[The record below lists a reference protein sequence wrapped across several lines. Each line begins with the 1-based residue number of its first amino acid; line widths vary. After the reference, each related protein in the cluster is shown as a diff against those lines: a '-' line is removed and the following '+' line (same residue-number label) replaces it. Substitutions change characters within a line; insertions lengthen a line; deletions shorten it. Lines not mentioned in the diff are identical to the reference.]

1 MIEQTLQKLADAKQP
16 LSHRLLRTLSGLD
29 DPALSALRQAW
40 PAIAVT
46 RRQQIVRALVEMA
59 EDDVEMD
66 FVDLF
71 REILTDSDETV
82 RATAISGLWETT
94 DERLMDPLITIMVK
108 DPSASVRA
116 VAAETLG
123 HFSMLASEER
133 LHSNRSKRLLAALLD
148 TWRNKTDPL
157 NTEEVRRNA
166 LESVS
171 FFGEEEAVTAAI
183 REAYTDASV
192 ILRAAAVAAMGF
204 SFNAAWEPT
213 VLAELK
219 SAEPE
224 MRYEAARAS
233 SELLLESAVATLTV
247 MTRDADSE
255 VRLMSIWA
263 LGQIGGLPAKAC
275 LTQLLESHDESVRDA
290 AEEAL
295 EELKFNEDPLDFA
308 NQLKPPKG
316 SKGSAPAK

>member
-1 MIEQTLQKLADAKQP
+1 MNDQNLQKLADAKQP
-16 LSHRLLRTLSGLD
+16 LSHRLLRTLSSLD
-29 DPALSALRQAW
+29 PTSLSAVRRVW
-40 PAIAVT
+40 PSIPVA
-46 RRQQIVRALVEMA
+46 RRQQIMRALVEMA
-59 EDDVEMD
+59 EDDAEMD
-66 FVDLF
+66 FVELF
-71 REILTDSDETV
+71 RDTLNDSDEMV
-82 RATAISGLWETT
+82 RSTSISGLWETT
-94 DERLMDPLITIMVK
+94 DERLMDPLVAIMQH
-108 DPSASVRA
+108 DPSAQVRA

-133 LHSNRSKRLLAALLD
+133 LHSNRSKRLMASLLE
-148 TWRNKTDPL
+148 TWRNKADPL

-171 FFGEEEAVTAAI
+171 FFGEQDDVAAAI

-192 ILRAAAVAAMGF
+192 TLRAAAVAAMGF
-204 SFNAAWEPT
+204 SFDEQWTPT

-219 SAEPE
+219 SPEPE

-233 SELLLESAVATLTV
+233 SELLLESAVPTLTE
-247 MTRDADSE
+247 MTKDADSE

-275 LTQLLESHDESVRDA
+275 LTQLLESHDESLRDA

-295 EELKFNEDPLDFA
+295 EELKFNENPLA
-308 NQLKPPKG
+308 LSNVLKPPSAGKG
-316 SKGSAPAK
+316 SKSGK

>member
-1 MIEQTLQKLADAKQP
+1 MIEQTLQKLADARQQ
-16 LSHRLLRTLSGLD
+16 LSHRLLRTLSSLD
-29 DPALSALRQAW
+29 NASLSAVRQVW
-40 PAIAVT
+40 PSIAVA
-46 RRQQIVRALVEMA
+46 RRQQIIRALIEMA
-59 EDDVEMD
+59 EDDAEMD

-71 REILTDSDETV
+71 RDVLVDSDETV

-94 DERLMDPLITIMVK
+94 DERLMDPLLTIMQK
-108 DPSASVRA
+108 DPAASVRA

-123 HFSMLASEER
+123 HFSMLASDER
-133 LHSNRSKRLLAALLD
+133 LHSSRSKRLMAALLE

-171 FFGEEEAVTAAI
+171 FFGEEAQVTAAI
-183 REAYTDASV
+183 REAYTNASI

-204 SFNAAWEPT
+204 SFNADWEPT

-219 SAEPE
+219 SAAPE

-233 SELLLESAVATLTV
+233 SELLIESAVPTLTA
-247 MTRDADSE
+247 MTKDADSE

-263 LGQIGGLPAKAC
+263 LGQIGGLPARAC

-295 EELKFNEDPLDFA
+295 EELKFNENPLDFA
-308 NQLKPPKG
+308 NQLKPPKSG
-316 SKGSAPAK
+316 KGSRTDK